1 MKMQQIKKQN
11 RVMEL
16 TKMAL
21 RGASMTQLM
30 TRCDQM
36 DVCQATKYKYIEE
49 VQDNIKK
56 GHENKMNNIISCPK
70 GCQIKEKHHH
80 YRYGLDDYL
89 GRYLK

>member
-30 TRCDQM
+30 IRCDQM
-36 DVCQATKYKYIEE
+36 KVCQATKYKYIQE
-49 VQDNIKK
+49 VQDNIRKAMK
-56 GHENKMNNIISCPK
+56 
-70 GCQIKEKHHH
+70 IK
-80 YRYGLDDYL
+80 
-89 GRYLK
+89 